1 MVVVRGWGA
10 SAGGNPCGDNHPM
23 PMPPFAA
30 LGLTLIERDWLS
42 ANQIVFAAAP
52 DSPATVV
59 DTGYATHADTTLA
72 LVRHVLGAAPLARI
86 VNTHLHADHCGG
98 NQRLQSAW
106 PDAQTWVPTAS
117 LAAVQAWDTWA
128 LGYAR
133 VHQHCPPF
141 NADHGLAPGA
151 TLQLGGRPWQIHA
164 APGHDPDAVVLWEP
178 ASRTLI
184 AGDALWQARLAII
197 FPELEDADGFGPT
210 RATLD
215 LIERLAPQW
224 VIPGHGPAFDD
235 VTGALAASRK
245 RLDRFEAE
253 PHRHDAHAARSLL
266 MFRLMANAPTSRQA
280 VVADIQATP
289 VFQQMAR
296 RLGQHDVPAWAD
308 ALLQRL
314 QEEGWLTQQG
324 DTLRVAGRP

>member
-1 MVVVRGWGA
+1 MVVGRPQP
-10 SAGGNPCGDNHPM
+10 SDDNPRM

-59 DTGYATHADTTLA
+59 DTGYVTHADTTLA
-72 LVRHVLGAAPLARI
+72 LVSHALGAAPLARI

-98 NQRLQSAW
+98 NQRLQRAW
-106 PDAQTWVPTAS
+106 PDVQTWVPQAS
-117 LAAVQAWDTWA
+117 LAAVRAWDTWA

-141 NADHGLAPGA
+141 IADHGLAPGA
-151 TLQLGGRPWQIHA
+151 TLHLGGRPWHVHA
-164 APGHDPDAVVLWEP
+164 APGHDPHAVLLWEP

-197 FPELEDADGFGPT
+197 FPELDDADGFAPT

-215 LIERLAPQW
+215 LIEQLAPRW
-224 VIPGHGPAFDD
+224 VIPGHGPAFAD
-235 VTGALAASRK
+235 VASALAASRR
-245 RLDRFEAE
+245 RLDQFEAE
-253 PHRHDAHAARSLL
+253 PRRHDAHAARALL
-266 MFRLMANAPTSRQA
+266 MFALMARTAPSRAALQA
-280 VVADIQATP
+280 DLQATP

-296 RLGQHDVPAWAD
+296 RLGQHDLAAWTD
-308 ALLQRL
+308 ALVQRL
-314 QEEGWLTQQG
+314 LDDGWVAQQG
-324 DTLRVAGRP
+324 DTLRVAARH